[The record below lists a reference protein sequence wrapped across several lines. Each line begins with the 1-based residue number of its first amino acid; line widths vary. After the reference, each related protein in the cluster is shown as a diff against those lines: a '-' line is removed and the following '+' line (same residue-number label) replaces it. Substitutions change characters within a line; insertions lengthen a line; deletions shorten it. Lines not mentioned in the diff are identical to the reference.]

1 MAFLSSIS
9 GSSTAL
15 LLLQPAGTS
24 PTTPTQSATDAITA
38 TASGQTRQGK
48 VSVVRQPSPGE
59 SKVAEAMFGV
69 NHPSITKQK
78 LDIID
83 RTAKA
88 LGVNQDDYSSRDD
101 FVAAMQKAFARL
113 KVDGGDSAVHGLEKE
128 LGLDKLGI
136 SLQDVIDSAS
146 NPEANDRLTKALK
159 RNAGMYGDDTDGTD
173 TSPSL
178 PTPNFATGLYGSSNR

>member
-1 MAFLSSIS
+1 MTFLSSIS

-15 LLLQPAGTS
+15 LLLQPGGVSSTAK
-24 PTTPTQSATDAITA
+24 TPSSSDAITA
-38 TASGQTRQGK
+38 VASGQTSHGK
-48 VSVVRQPSPGE
+48 VSVAKQPSPGE
-59 SKVAEAMFGV
+59 SKVAEAMFGI

-88 LGVNQDDYSSRDD
+88 LGVNQDDYASRDE
-101 FVAAMQKAFARL
+101 FVAAFQKAFGRL
-113 KVDGGDSAVHGLEKE
+113 KIDGGDSAVHGLEKE

-159 RNAGMYGDDTDGTD
+159 RKAGIYGDNTDGND

-178 PTPNFATGLYGSSNR
+178 ATPNYATGLYGSSNQ